1 MQRKPEN
8 FENITFSLKI
18 YNRIT
23 ETPKSLSG
31 SEKKEENEEGR
42 KKAIPRRFTKVKV
55 KKFSIVFPN
64 IGNAKI

>member
-8 FENITFSLKI
+8 FENITSLLKI
-18 YNRIT
+18 YNSIT

-31 SEKKEENEEGR
+31 SEKKEENEESR

-55 KKFSIVFPN
+55 KSLT
-64 IGNAKI
+64 

>member
-1 MQRKPEN
+1 MQRKPES

-42 KKAIPRRFTKVKV
+42 KKAIPRRFT
-55 KKFSIVFPN
+55 
-64 IGNAKI
+64 